1 MQIKWFFFVSL
12 PPQFWLDT
20 DQVLIMPHSPFHP
33 LFPTPYDCIGFSK
46 FWEWG
51 QRERSETES
60 VLLDWYNW
68 STGIG
73 ALWVSL
79 NGQILIFFYESF
91 VDLFG
96 DHMHT
101 CTYVHRLSHIS
112 WDFLLGPPS
121 IVPPAYVL
129 HPLAVC
135 LWLHTSLLEVY
146 SHRFYLLSS
155 LCPVGVPLNQ
165 SPGPLKSSLRS
176 HLTKG
181 INHHL
186 ASSNSGGTGFSWNG
200 WCLGVTSFL
209 LLWMPTKAQHVILD
223 KELLRFLDSGV
234 SAKIR

>member
-1 MQIKWFFFVSL
+1 MSCKLSDFFSVSL

-33 LFPTPYDCIGFSK
+33 LFPTPYDSVGFSK

-96 DHMHT
+96 DHMHICAQT
-101 CTYVHRLSHIS
+101 FTHFLRLLTGSPQHMCCI
-112 WDFLLGPPS
+112 
-121 IVPPAYVL
+121 
-129 HPLAVC
+129 
-135 LWLHTSLLEVY
+135 LWLSAY
-146 SHRFYLLSS
+146 DF
-155 LCPVGVPLNQ
+155 VPHFW
-165 SPGPLKSSLRS
+165 KS
-176 HLTKG
+176 T
-181 INHHL
+181 
-186 ASSNSGGTGFSWNG
+186 
-200 WCLGVTSFL
+200 
-209 LLWMPTKAQHVILD
+209 PTDFICWVHFAL
-223 KELLRFLDSGV
+223 
-234 SAKIR
+234 

>member
-1 MQIKWFFFVSL
+1 MSCKLSDFFSVSL

-33 LFPTPYDCIGFSK
+33 LFPTPYDSVGFSK

-101 CTYVHRLSHIS
+101 CIYVHRLSHIS

-121 IVPPAYVL
+121 ICA
-129 HPLAVC
+129 ASFGC
-135 LWLHTSLLEVY
+135 LLMTSYLTSGSLLPQILFAEFTLPCRCSSQPESRTTQVFSEVSSY
-146 SHRFYLLSS
+146 QGNQSSSCLIKLWRYRLFLEWVVLRGHQLSS
-155 LCPVGVPLNQ
+155 SVNACK
-165 SPGPLKSSLRS
+165 GPACYFR
-176 HLTKG
+176 
-181 INHHL
+181 
-186 ASSNSGGTGFSWNG
+186 
-200 WCLGVTSFL
+200 
-209 LLWMPTKAQHVILD
+209 
-223 KELLRFLDSGV
+223 
-234 SAKIR
+234 